1 VIDIHNLA
9 LELTTAFAEGRT
21 LSTPPSRDGLD
32 LSTAYAVERELV
44 RLRRSAGH
52 ETVGVKVGYA
62 NKAIWRALKLD
73 TLVWAHMYDHT
84 VRYADACP
92 PEPWRRRTNVATL
105 SLAHTISP
113 KIEPEIVFKM
123 KAPLSAGIT
132 EAAAAL
138 EAVEWLALGF
148 EIIDCPYADWKYEPA
163 DFVAAYGLH
172 AALVVGEPCPVTAT
186 NISELVEQLP
196 KFKVRLSRSDMSLRE
211 RAAASEPRER
221 SAPAQRR
228 ARERVGE
235 SEGRSPSDGIDGQL
249 VEEGSG
255 RNSLRSPALC
265 LAELASAMAKQDGAD
280 PLAAGDLVSS
290 GTLTESTPI
299 QPGETWT
306 LSVEDIALP
315 TLTLTLV

>member
-1 VIDIHNLA
+1 MNGDERAAASELA
-9 LELTTAFAEGRT
+9 LQLTAAYAERRT

-44 RLRRSAGH
+44 QMRRSEGH
-52 ETVGVKVGYA
+52 KTVGVKVGYA
-62 NKAIWRALKLD
+62 NKAMWRVLKLD

-84 VRYADACP
+84 VRYADA
-92 PEPWRRRTNVATL
+92 NVATL

-113 KIEPEIVFKM
+113 KIEPEIVFKL

-132 EAAAAL
+132 DAAAAL

-148 EIIDCPYADWKYEPA
+148 EIIDCPYADWKYQPA

-172 AALVVGEPCPVTAT
+172 AALIVGEPRLVAAAS
-186 NISELVEQLP
+186 ISELVEQLAN
-196 KFKVRLSRSDMSLRE
+196 FKVRLSK
-211 RAAASEPRER
+211 
-221 SAPAQRR
+221 
-228 ARERVGE
+228 
-235 SEGRSPSDGIDGQL
+235 DGQL

-265 LAELASAMAKQDGAD
+265 LAELASAMAKQDGAE

-299 QPGETWT
+299 RPGATWT
-306 LSVEDIALP
+306 ASAVGIDLS